1 MSNLATEHEPHVQA
15 VPASTLSLGT
25 SAASMPP
32 APPRRSRQS
41 LVRRLSWL
49 NLSVL
54 SLTLVVTLSLIAY
67 LSWWRVRERQAQ
79 AAELSAV
86 LLANSLAPALA
97 FSDREAVRT
106 ELAAFSRRADLLEV
120 LVLDQAQG
128 LVGQWKA
135 PGLAVAPREVAPLRL
150 REPRTEQRGIELE
163 VWVPVQFKGET
174 LGSLR
179 LRESLE
185 SLQRD
190 VLSTL
195 ALAALLTLA
204 AIAIAARVLR
214 VVQKRALA
222 PLVELSALAE
232 QVSQRHDYSRRGT
245 VHRQDEV
252 GRLTERFNE
261 MLKRIEVWQADLN
274 QQLKTEQAVG
284 QQYQQL
290 AHYDSL
296 TQLANR
302 HFFQQ
307 EIQRMVAQ
315 TVRDNS
321 LSALMFI
328 DLDNFKQVNDRHGHE
343 AGDEVLREVS
353 RRMQAVLRLSDRL
366 CRLGGD
372 EFALLLPNLP
382 DEGGAEHL
390 AGRLVAAVREPML
403 VHGELMPVGATIGL
417 AFCPLDARDAAGLLN
432 RADAAMYVAK
442 RAGKNTFR
450 RAQRS
455 SDEPPAA

>member
-1 MSNLATEHEPHVQA
+1 MSNLATEHEPPAQA
-15 VPASTLSLGT
+15 VPALKSLAAS
-25 SAASMPP
+25 SAAPP
-32 APPRRSRQS
+32 AQSRQS

-54 SLTLVVTLSLIAY
+54 CLTLLVTLSLIAY

-79 AAELSAV
+79 AAEVSAV
-86 LLANSLAPALA
+86 LLSNSLAPALA
-97 FSDREAVRT
+97 FSDREAVRN
-106 ELAAFSRRADLLEV
+106 ELTAFARRADLLEV
-120 LVLDQAQG
+120 VVLDQG
-128 LVGQWKA
+128 HSLIGQWKS
-135 PGLAVAPREVAPLRL
+135 PGLAVASRVAAPPELQQA
-150 REPRTEQRGIELE
+150 RTDIKGKELE
-163 VWVPVQFKGET
+163 VWVPVQFKGEV
-174 LGSLR
+174 LGALR

-185 SLQRD
+185 SLQHD
-190 VLSTL
+190 VLRTL
-195 ALAALLTLA
+195 ALAALLTMVS
-204 AIAIAARVLR
+204 IAIAARVLR

-222 PLVELSALAE
+222 PLVELSDLAE

-245 VHRQDEV
+245 VYRQDEV

-307 EIQRMVAQ
+307 EIQRMVSQ
-315 TVRDNS
+315 TVRDNGM
-321 LSALMFI
+321 SALMFI
-328 DLDNFKQVNDRHGHE
+328 DLDNFKQVNDKHGHE
-343 AGDEVLREVS
+343 AGDEVLREVA
-353 RRMQAVLRLSDRL
+353 RRMQSVLRLSDRL

-382 DEGGAEHL
+382 DEAGAEHL

-417 AFCPLDARDAAGLLN
+417 AFCPFDARDAAGLLN
-432 RADAAMYVAK
+432 RADGAMYAAK

-450 RAQRS
+450 RAVKQ
-455 SDEPPAA
+455 DDPAAG

>member
-1 MSNLATEHEPHVQA
+1 MSNLATEHGFADEQA
-15 VPASTLSLGT
+15 APVEDRPA
-25 SAASMPP
+25 
-32 APPRRSRQS
+32 APRS
-41 LVRRLSWL
+41 LVSRLTRL
-49 NLSVL
+49 NLAVL
-54 SLTLVVTLSLIAY
+54 SLTLLLTLALIAT
-67 LSWWRVRERQAQ
+67 LAWLRVRDRQVQ

-97 FSDREAVRT
+97 FSDRDAVRN

-120 LVLDQAQG
+120 LVLDSSQG

-135 PGLAVAPREVAPLRL
+135 PGLAVPPRVAAPSELQQA
-150 REPRTEQRGIELE
+150 RTELVEDELQ

-179 LRESLE
+179 LRESLK

-190 VLSTL
+190 VLRMLLMAAVLTL
-195 ALAALLTLA
+195 VAIALAARALQT
-204 AIAIAARVLR
+204 
-214 VVQKRALA
+214 VQRRALA
-222 PLVELSALAE
+222 PLVELSDLAE
-232 QVSQRHDYSRRGT
+232 QVAQTHDYSRRG
-245 VHRQDEV
+245 RLYRPDEV

-284 QQYQQL
+284 LQYQQL

-296 TQLANR
+296 TQLPNR

-307 EIQRMVAQ
+307 EIQRMVSQ
-315 TVRDNS
+315 TVRDQC

-328 DLDNFKQVNDRHGHE
+328 DLDNFKMVNDRHGHE
-343 AGDEVLREVS
+343 AGDEVLREVA
-353 RRMQAVLRLSDRL
+353 RRMSAVLRLSDRL

-372 EFALLLPNLP
+372 EFALLLPTLP
-382 DEGGAEHL
+382 DEAGAEHL

-403 VHGELMPVGATIGL
+403 VHGELMPVGATVGL

-432 RADAAMYVAK
+432 RADGAMYAAK

-450 RAQRS
+450 RALRHE
-455 SDEPPAA
+455 DPPNA

>member
-1 MSNLATEHEPHVQA
+1 MSNLATEHEPQSPA
-15 VPASTLSLGT
+15 VPAKTSL
-25 SAASMPP
+25 AAALPQASSRPSRP
-32 APPRRSRQS
+32 SRQS
-41 LVRRLSWL
+41 LVQRLSWL

-54 SLTLVVTLSLIAY
+54 SLTLLLTLSLIAY

-86 LLANSLAPALA
+86 LLSNSLAPALA
-97 FSDREAVRT
+97 FNDRDAVRN
-106 ELAAFSRRADLLEV
+106 ELSAFSRRADLLEV
-120 LVLDQAQG
+120 LVLDQG
-128 LVGQWKA
+128 HSLIGQWKA
-135 PGLAVAPREVAPLRL
+135 PGLAIASRAAAPPELLQAQ
-150 REPRTEQRGIELE
+150 TEIKGAELE

-174 LGSLR
+174 LGALR

-185 SLQRD
+185 GLQRD
-190 VLSTL
+190 VWRIL
-195 ALAALLTLA
+195 ALAALLTVVAL
-204 AIAIAARVLR
+204 AIAARVLR

-222 PLVELSALAE
+222 PLLELSRLAE
-232 QVSQRHDYSRRGT
+232 QVSLGHDYSRRGT
-245 VHRQDEV
+245 VYRQDEV

-307 EIQRMVAQ
+307 EIQRMVSQ
-315 TVRDNS
+315 TLRDKG

-343 AGDEVLREVS
+343 AGDEVLREVA

-382 DEGGAEHL
+382 DEAGAEHL

-432 RADAAMYVAK
+432 RADGAMYAAK

-450 RAQRS
+450 RAVQ
-455 SDEPPAA
+455 DDGPAPD

>member
-1 MSNLATEHEPHVQA
+1 MSNLATEHEPPSPA
-15 VPASTLSLGT
+15 VPGQTPL
-25 SAASMPP
+25 AA
-32 APPRRSRQS
+32 APPQAPSRQS
-41 LVRRLSWL
+41 LVQRLSRL

-54 SLTLVVTLSLIAY
+54 SLTLLVTLSLCAY

-86 LLANSLAPALA
+86 LLSNSLAPALA
-97 FSDREAVRT
+97 FTDRDAVRN

-120 LVLDQAQG
+120 VVLDHG
-128 LVGQWKA
+128 HSMIGQWKA
-135 PGLAVAPREVAPLRL
+135 PGLAVGSRVAAPTELL
-150 REPRTEQRGIELE
+150 QPRTEVRGTELE
-163 VWVPVQFKGET
+163 VWVPVLFKGEV

-190 VLSTL
+190 VWRTL
-195 ALAALLTLA
+195 ALAVLLMVV
-204 AIAIAARVLR
+204 AIVIAARVLR
-214 VVQKRALA
+214 VVQARALA

-232 QVSQRHDYSRRGT
+232 QVSLRHDYSRRGT
-245 VHRQDEV
+245 IYRHDEV

-307 EIQRMVAQ
+307 EIQRMVSQ
-315 TVRDNS
+315 TVRDDG

-328 DLDNFKQVNDRHGHE
+328 DLDNFKQVNDKHGHE
-343 AGDEVLREVS
+343 AGDEVLREVA
-353 RRMQAVLRLSDRL
+353 RRMQSVLRLSDRL

-382 DEGGAEHL
+382 DEAGAEHL

-403 VHGELMPVGATIGL
+403 IHGELMPVGATIGL
-417 AFCPLDARDAAGLLN
+417 AFCPFDARDAAGLLN
-432 RADAAMYVAK
+432 RADGAMYAAK

-450 RAQRS
+450 RAVKQDDS
-455 SDEPPAA
+455 SAG

>member
-1 MSNLATEHEPHVQA
+1 MSNLATEHEPPVQA
-15 VPASTLSLGT
+15 VPASTSSLA
-25 SAASMPP
+25 AASVPP
-32 APPRRSRQS
+32 VQPRRSRQS

-54 SLTLVVTLSLIAY
+54 SLTLLVTLSLIAY

-97 FSDREAVRT
+97 FSDREAVRN

-120 LVLDQAQG
+120 LVLDQGHG
-128 LVGQWKA
+128 LVGHWKA
-135 PGLAVAPREVAPLRL
+135 PGPAVAPREVAPPSLQAPLTDLRD
-150 REPRTEQRGIELE
+150 TELE
-163 VWVPVQFKGET
+163 VWVPVQFKGEA

-185 SLQRD
+185 SLQRE

-214 VVQKRALA
+214 LVQKRALA

-232 QVSQRHDYSRRGT
+232 QVSQRHDYSCRGT
-245 VHRQDEV
+245 VYRQDEV

-274 QQLKTEQAVG
+274 QQLKTEQAAG

-315 TVRDNS
+315 TVRDKG

-343 AGDEVLREVS
+343 AGDEVLREVA

-382 DEGGAEHL
+382 DEAGAEHL

-432 RADAAMYVAK
+432 RADVAMYAAK
-442 RAGKNTFR
+442 HAGKNAYR
-450 RAQRS
+450 RAG
-455 SDEPPAA
+455 PPNETPPG

>member
-1 MSNLATEHEPHVQA
+1 MSNLATKHKPPLQA
-15 VPASTLSLGT
+15 VPASTSL
-25 SAASMPP
+25 AASAERPP
-32 APPRRSRQS
+32 ASSRQS

-54 SLTLVVTLSLIAY
+54 SLTLLLTLSLIAY
-67 LSWWRVRERQAQ
+67 LSWWQVRERQVQ
-79 AAELSAV
+79 AAEVSAV
-86 LLANSLAPALA
+86 LLSNSLAPALA
-97 FSDREAVRT
+97 FSDREAVRN
-106 ELAAFSRRADLLEV
+106 ELAAFSRRADLLEL
-120 LVLDQAQG
+120 LVMDQGHA

-135 PGLAVAPREVAPLRL
+135 PGLAVPSRVAAPPELRQA
-150 REPRTEQRGIELE
+150 RTEIKGSELE
-163 VWVPVQFKGET
+163 VWVPVQFKGEM

-185 SLQRD
+185 TLQQD
-190 VLSTL
+190 VLRTV
-195 ALAALLTLA
+195 ALAALLTVA

-214 VVQKRALA
+214 VVQRRALA
-222 PLVELSALAE
+222 PLVELSSLAE
-232 QVSQRHDYSRRGT
+232 QVAQRHDYSRRGT
-245 VHRQDEV
+245 VYRQDEV

-315 TVRDNS
+315 TVRDNGM
-321 LSALMFI
+321 SALMFI

-343 AGDEVLREVS
+343 AGDEVLREVA
-353 RRMQAVLRLSDRL
+353 RRMQSVLRLSDRL

-382 DEGGAEHL
+382 DEAGAEHL

-417 AFCPLDARDAAGLLN
+417 AFCPFDARDAAGLLN
-432 RADAAMYVAK
+432 RADAAMYAAK

-450 RAQRS
+450 RAVKQ
-455 SDEPPAA
+455 DDLATD